1 MFLGPFVEQW
11 VSALVLWQEVE
22 RECTGKFF
30 EGHVSFWR
38 NQDRIKTMGSIRFQR
53 NRHGGIVD
61 KR

>member
-1 MFLGPFVEQW
+1 MEQW

-22 RECTGKFF
+22 RECTGKLF

-61 KR
+61 ER